1 MDRVA
6 SEYYLWSLEGKPV
19 SVHLSLDVVHALQ
32 PFGHSSTGDRPR
44 EEGGVLLGRVR
55 QVNDCY
61 IVSVDAAE
69 VIECQHT
76 RGASWILSARDKQA
90 VLRSIRRQHGSLSV
104 VGWFRTHTRQ
114 GLYLDQHD
122 FNLFTE
128 FFAHP
133 SSVSLLMRPED
144 REAAFFFWEN
154 GDIRRSS
161 PYQTFPFI
169 PQALGTRYEA
179 KVSNELTR
187 ARGSETPARL
197 SRERKG
203 AESKT
208 IELIAIPAGAG
219 VWGRRVLYAAPILAG
234 VLAGFFWQPSIER
247 RRAVEVSR
255 EIPAERTVI
264 ASPELRGETPVEPSV
279 TEAEPPAVTETP
291 VVRRS
296 RPKPTRKMNVAVARP
311 RRVVTPEPQVTAQ
324 PPSIAAT
331 ARLDAVPLIPQK
343 TTLPSIREEV
353 REEKPSK
360 VRRVIGS
367 IPLLGFLKKKRQPK
381 VDDEAVSPR
390 RLDGSVASSLTSPE
404 AGLSSRRP
412 LRSGDSAAGPRKAE
426 PVVR

>member
-1 MDRVA
+1 MNRVA

-19 SVHLSLDVVHALQ
+19 SVHLSLDVVHELQ
-32 PFGHSSTGDRPR
+32 PFALHSAGDRPL
-44 EEGGVLLGRVR
+44 EHGGVLLGRVR

-69 VIECQHT
+69 VVECQHT
-76 RGASWILSARDKQA
+76 RGASWNLSARDKQA
-90 VLRSIRRQHGSLSV
+90 LLRRIRRQHGSLSV

-133 SSVSLLMRPED
+133 SSVSLVVRPQD

-169 PQALGTRYEA
+169 PQALGTRYDIA
-179 KVSNELTR
+179 KPELKTVELV
-187 ARGSETPARL
+187 AVPAVPKRGASLRP
-197 SRERKG
+197 
-203 AESKT
+203 
-208 IELIAIPAGAG
+208 G
-219 VWGRRVLYAAPILAG
+219 VWGRRALYATPLVAG

-247 RRAVEVSR
+247 RRTAELSR
-255 EIPAERTVI
+255 EMPANQVERTVI
-264 ASPELRGETPVEPSV
+264 APPELRDEAPIEPAVSEIAPPPV
-279 TEAEPPAVTETP
+279 TEAPA
-291 VVRRS
+291 VRRS
-296 RPKPTRKMNVAVARP
+296 RPKQVRKLNVATARP
-311 RRVVTPEPQVTAQ
+311 HRVAPPEPKMDVQ
-324 PPSIAAT
+324 PPSIGAT
-331 ARLDAVPLIPQK
+331 ARLDAAPLIPNK
-343 TTLPSIREEV
+343 PTLPAMQEEV

-367 IPLLGFLKKKRQPK
+367 IPLLGFLKKKKQPK
-381 VDDEAVSPR
+381 VEDEAVSPR
-390 RLDGSVASSLTSPE
+390 RLDRSVASALTSPE
-404 AGLSSRRP
+404 TGLSSPRP
-412 LRSGDSAAGPRKAE
+412 LRSKDSAVGPRKAE